1 MSEEERAL
9 LEEMRQ
15 HEQALKQDLDAQE
28 AELRAQ
34 QQLLQ
39 EQEGERSRLTS
50 ELEGLQEQVRQIL
63 SANAGLPSAHPPTG
77 GPAMR
82 VTAGIVT
89 DMLSYLQCAVWH
101 WSQGIS

>member
-9 LEEMRQ
+9 LEAMRQ
-15 HEQALKQDLDAQE
+15 REQALKQDLDAQE

-39 EQEGERSRLTS
+39 EQEGERSRLVS

-63 SANAGLPSAHPPTG
+63 SANGCLLSARPPTG
-77 GPAMR
+77 APATQAAADFGAEMP
-82 VTAGIVT
+82 VYI
-89 DMLSYLQCAVWH
+89 QCAVWH
-101 WSQGIS
+101 GS

>member
-15 HEQALKQDLDAQE
+15 REQALKQDLDAQE

-39 EQEGERSRLTS
+39 EQEGERSRLVS
-50 ELEGLQEQVRQIL
+50 ELEGLQEKVRQIL
-63 SANAGLPSAHPPTG
+63 SAGGRLLSPHHRPG
-77 GPAMR
+77 GPALQAA
-82 VTAGIVT
+82 AGIVAEK
-89 DMLSYLQCAVWH
+89 LSHSRCAVWH
-101 WSQGIS
+101 WS